1 MLPYFLVGLIIV
13 VVAVFVFLYWKRC
26 DDKNKCLDNN
36 NKCINIPLGYTKQN
50 NKCVLIPTTS
60 APVTTTGA
68 PVTTTSAP
76 IDTVSITT
84 TPIPITVTQTQDYT
98 ENYKQLDMLNI
109 IMSDKTILTL
119 QNIKA
124 YLPNTALE
132 KLQMFAFIF
141 LIIPP
146 NLPDQYYNDLR
157 TKLNEIVAFLV
168 QIAGEEL
175 ERRKTNNI
183 NIEETIDNSELNLL
197 IFGSS
202 IFEFPEERV
211 VELLLNNDPDVNNH
225 LKEMDATI
233 MGITSINI
241 NDQFIISSKQTLLTK
256 LEKIKVLL
264 QNKLNNTNT
273 TQIEGFT
280 VFENFAPF

>member
-1 MLPYFLVGLIIV
+1 MLPYFVIGLIVV
-13 VVAVFVFLYWKRC
+13 VVAVVAFLYWNRC

-36 NKCINIPLGYTKQN
+36 NKCVNIPLGYAKQN

-60 APVTTTGA
+60 TPV
-68 PVTTTSAP
+68 
-76 IDTVSITT
+76 DTVSITT
-84 TPIPITVTQTQDYT
+84 TPIPITVTQTDDYT
-98 ENYKQLDMLNI
+98 EKYKQLDMLNI
-109 IMSDKTILTL
+109 ILSDKTILTL

-132 KLQMFAFIF
+132 ELQMFAFIF

-168 QIAGEEL
+168 QIAREEL

-183 NIEETIDNSELNLL
+183 NIEETMDNSGLKILVL
-197 IFGSS
+197 ASS
-202 IFEFPEERV
+202 IFELPEERA
-211 VELLLNNDPDVNNH
+211 VELLLNNDPNVNKH
-225 LKEMDATI
+225 LQEIDANI

-241 NDQFIISSKQTLLTK
+241 NDQFIISSKQNLLTK

-264 QNKLNNTNT
+264 QNKLNNTNN

-280 VFENFAPF
+280 IFENFAPF